1 MKVGIIG
8 GGGIVG
14 ASAGFALQLGG
25 IVHEI
30 VIVDLNADLADGQAL
45 DMMHGAPAIADQVI
59 DAIVSAARTEKIGD
73 GKIFVYDV
81 DRIIRIRTGEEDQDA
96 L

>member
-30 VIVDLNADLADGQAL
+30 VIVDTNADLADGQAL
-45 DMMHGAPAIADQVI
+45 Q
-59 DAIVSAARTEKIGD
+59 RGD
-73 GKIFVYDV
+73 GLGFGAGTLEAFRAGSSGADLLLFEL
-81 DRIIRIRTGEEDQDA
+81 G
-96 L
+96 